1 MQTKE
6 AFKLG
11 FLTRCVE
18 EGLSPEQTHALAK
31 MAAEQLEKRS
41 GLPFAATAMSALDWL
56 SKQSPIKST
65 TDAYKGV
72 VDSAS
77 ATLPL
82 VAAGLAVPP
91 AIGGLAAYLHN
102 RSTDVDATDIGQ
114 VKQKELA
121 DTYRR
126 MADQLNRQ
134 KQLRDYKQERKRTG
148 RVYL

>member
-31 MAAEQLEKRS
+31 MAAEQLEKQA
-41 GLPFAATAMSALDWL
+41 FTEWL
-56 SKQSPIKST
+56 SRQITSPVKNVA
-65 TDAYKGV
+65 DAY
-72 VDSAS
+72 DSVIDAAS
-77 ATLPL
+77 STVPL
-82 VAAGLAVPP
+82 VAGTLAIPP
-91 AIGGLAAYLHN
+91 ALGGLAAYLHN
-102 RSTDVDATDIGQ
+102 RATDVDATDIGQ

>member
-18 EGLSPEQTHALAK
+18 EGLSPEQTHTLAK
-31 MAAEQLEKRS
+31 MAAEQLEKQA
-41 GLPFAATAMSALDWL
+41 FTEWL
-56 SKQSPIKST
+56 SRQITSPVKNVA
-65 TDAYKGV
+65 DAY
-72 VDSAS
+72 DSVADAAAS
-77 ATLPL
+77 TVPL
-82 VAAGLAVPP
+82 VAGTLAIPP
-91 AIGGLAAYLHN
+91 ALGGLAAYLHN
-102 RSTDVDATDIGQ
+102 RATDVDATDIGQ